1 MECQIENNA
10 QPASQTGDLVTEGGG
25 GCVVGGGGSLK
36 VSVGDVEKIWV
47 LTTGII

>member
-1 MECQIENNA
+1 MHN
-10 QPASQTGDLVTEGGG
+10 QPHKLETDLVTEGGG

-36 VSVGDVEKIWV
+36 VSVGDVEEVWV